1 MTDDEGFWLYDLKIE
16 VVLDD
21 RLPVCRHVEGEY
33 FQVQGEN
40 LIFKS
45 EQKVSMYALAALLPL
60 LPTKQRMT
68 SPYDWMSTDAEVG
81 CPDPNC

>member
-60 LPTKQRMT
+60 GHSFVIKT
-68 SPYDWMSTDAEVG
+68 SLFVLLV
-81 CPDPNC
+81 